1 MRSGNEDLVLTPEE
15 ARRLLRCSRSV
26 VYAGIK
32 NGAIPAI
39 RLGPRKVVIPRAR
52 LIALLEGGN
61 DGAEAPP
68 EQARTRGAG

>member
-32 NGAIPAI
+32 NGTIPAI

-52 LIALLEGGN
+52 LLALLESAGTTCSARPGGAN
-61 DGAEAPP
+61 NAE
-68 EQARTRGAG
+68 